1 MNIMK
6 YKIKI
11 SNRLADHIIN
21 AVLIFASVFLAFW
34 MNEIRIENK
43 EKELTYD
50 AKKTILTEWKINLI
64 IIQRSNSYHEI
75 ILKKGE
81 ESILK
86 NIDTINFFDLELIP
100 GLSNGIQN
108 ETITSNSLSLV
119 DDQQINFD
127 IKTRLT
133 INQIHEQ
140 QKKLVAAINT
150 ITIDFLI
157 QRELFDKTKAKE
169 NYLMFY
175 SLLEDLIE
183 QENNT
188 IERLKEAINEF
199 EE

>member
-1 MNIMK
+1 MK

>member
-1 MNIMK
+1 MK

-11 SNRLADHIIN
+11 SNRVADHIIN
-21 AVLIFASVFLAFW
+21 AILIFASVFLAFW

-43 EKELTYD
+43 ETELTYD
-50 AKKTILTEWKINLI
+50 AKKAILTEWKINLI
-64 IIQRSNSYHEI
+64 IIERSNSYHEV

-86 NIDTINFFDLELIP
+86 NIDTINFFALELIP

-150 ITIDFLI
+150 ITNDFLI
-157 QRELFDKTKAKE
+157 QRELFNKTKAKE

-188 IERLKEAINEF
+188 IARLKEAINEF

>member
-100 GLSNGIQN
+100 GLSIGIQN

-150 ITIDFLI
+150 ITHDFLI
-157 QRELFDKTKAKE
+157 QRELFNKTKAKE

-188 IERLKEAINEF
+188 IARLKEAINEF